1 MNVQAVANHREMVSF
16 STGFENVKPVEESGR
31 NKAIKPEG
39 DVQPSGGEAAETGEK
54 GVIRLLQE
62 GHFRGVADVRL
73 RINFSAELQQITAQK
88 AQTAFEGGLSVLIGE
103 LRGKVGD
110 SDTPLDKALADFAAG
125 ADDIL
130 TSVKD
135 GSLDLSTA
143 LSELREAFSGLAAT
157 LETTFGTE
165 PAPAVEDTDDGST
178 TVTDVL
184 ETIPSEGEEIET
196 AEAPLD
202 TAQTPLQM
210 LEAWFDDEVGKL
222 EAAMTETQTLPPL
235 SAPRGNGVAYGK
247 FLEIYNS
254 LTWGWKP
261 ESGTQEQAGGIDV
274 LA

>member
-1 MNVQAVANHREMVSF
+1 MNVQAVGNHRELMSF
-16 STGFENVKPVEESGR
+16 SAGFEDVKPFEESIR
-31 NKAIKPEG
+31 NHAAKPKG
-39 DVQPSGGEAAETGEK
+39 DVQPSGGESAETGEQ

-88 AQTAFEGGLSVLIGE
+88 AQAAFEGGLSVLIGE
-103 LRGKVGD
+103 LRSKVGD

-130 TSVKD
+130 ASVQD

-157 LETTFGTE
+157 LETTFGAE

-184 ETIPSEGEEIET
+184 ETMPSEGDIIEP
-196 AEAPLD
+196 AETLPE
-202 TAQTPLQM
+202 TEPTPLESLQ
-210 LEAWFDDEVGKL
+210 AWFDDEIGKL
-222 EAAMTETQTLPPL
+222 EASMSESQTLPPL
-235 SAPRGNGVAYGK
+235 SAPRGNGVAYSK

-261 ESGTQEQAGGIDV
+261 EAGTQEQAAGIDV